1 MRSNDNGVICVLAFI
16 RKTDQNYNLRIEIM
30 NEFTHYLKVDYRK
43 VSLEI
48 IINGLNDAID
58 SLKKQI
64 DEIHWYDGDWFM
76 EESEP
81 IYGLAFI
88 AFQNYINGS
97 IKDFIGDLK
106 SKQELYKI
114 ENKESKHSKTKIEL
128 IIGLANY
135 SKHKDEGISHR
146 GTKEVLDCFELNYKN
161 VTYLDNSP
169 IYQGLTILDENWDLI
184 KIKAIAIEWRK
195 LLWNQEIEL
204 NTKIT
209 KSQVK

>member
-1 MRSNDNGVICVLAFI
+1 MSEFI
-16 RKTDQNYNLRIEIM
+16 
-30 NEFTHYLKVDYRK
+30 HYLKVDYRE
-43 VSLEI
+43 VSLKMV
-48 IINGLNDAID
+48 INGLNDAID
-58 SLKKQI
+58 SLKNQI

-97 IKDFIGDLK
+97 IKDFKGDLK

-114 ENKESKHSKTKIEL
+114 ENKESKYSKSKIEL

-135 SKHKDEGISHR
+135 SKHKDEGIPHK
-146 GTKEVLDCFELNYKN
+146 GTKEVLDCFELNYEN

-169 IYQGLTILDENWDLI
+169 IFQGLTILDENWDLV

-195 LLWNQEIEL
+195 LLWNQEIQL
-204 NTKIT
+204 NEKIT